1 VPRRSV
7 GVVLRTLELRLIRFT
22 LSQALDHPYFF
33 ALPNP
38 THPSKLPKPPS
49 TQSSRPLDELD
60 GNVEP
65 SSSGPGVKAVGPN
78 KRKRKL
84 SGGGRGGKADRMVSR
99 KLDFGSISN
108 GSS

>member
-1 VPRRSV
+1 MLRRLVLPILWPWSV
-7 GVVLRTLELRLIRFT
+7 ESSGTL
-22 LSQALDHPYFF
+22 QALNHPYFF

-49 TQSSRPLDELD
+49 MQSSRPLDELD
-60 GNVEP
+60 GNADP
-65 SSSGPGVKAVGPN
+65 DSSGPGVKAAGPN

-84 SGGGRGGKADRMVSR
+84 SGSGRGGKTDRLVSR
-99 KLDFGSISN
+99 KLDFGSLST